1 MSPEIRHK
9 ITTTAIDDHEEIVK
23 EKLKAFS
30 RTLAGIQWLIL
41 ILILLYAKLAPKV
54 FEPSQLILLSGI
66 IAFAVYVII
75 FHYLWP
81 RYTTKRWRLAL
92 ETWIMIAFITFVLW
106 HTGKIESPL
115 FSLYFIVI
123 ITSVITLG
131 EKTTLFEVALITTC
145 FLLLSFTPSAV
156 PTLSLQQISGPLIL
170 LFTICC
176 VAFLGT
182 MLSRETELA
191 RKKTQLLSQTDYLT
205 GLWNMRMFTSLLVK
219 ELSRSVR
226 FKGNFSVMMLD
237 VDNLKPVNDTYGH
250 ESGSNLIK
258 LIGDT
263 IKKTLRDYDI
273 IGRFG
278 GDEFLVLLPNTMPCQ
293 AMAAAERIREAVYN
307 TPLIIPNGRVSVSI
321 SIGIAVYPDHGAEA
335 EELLNKAD
343 QALYIS
349 KNNGKNR
356 STVFS

>member
-9 ITTTAIDDHEEIVK
+9 ITTTDIDDHEEIIK
-23 EKLKAFS
+23 EELKGFS

-41 ILILLYAKLAPKV
+41 ILILLYSKLAPEV
-54 FEPSQLILLSGI
+54 FEASQIILLSGI

-131 EKTTLFEVALITTC
+131 EKTTLFEIALIFTC
-145 FLLLSFTPSAV
+145 FLLLSFTPSATT
-156 PTLSLQQISGPLIL
+156 TLSLQQIAGPLIL

-191 RKKTQLLSQTDYLT
+191 RKKTRLLSQTDYLT
-205 GLWNMRMFTSLLVK
+205 GLWNMRMFTSLLVN

-226 FKGNFSVMMLD
+226 FKGNLSVMMLD
-237 VDNLKPVNDTYGH
+237 VDNLKPVNDTHGH

-258 LIGDT
+258 LVGDT

-278 GDEFLVLLPNTMPCQ
+278 GDEFSVLLPNTMPGQ
-293 AMAAAERIREAVYN
+293 AIAAAERIRKAVYN
-307 TPLIIPNGRVSVSI
+307 AVLIVPDGSVSVSI
-321 SIGIAVYPDHGAEA
+321 SIGIALYPDHGAEA

-343 QALYIS
+343 KALYIS
-349 KNNGKNR
+349 KNKGKNMA
-356 STVFS
+356 TVFS

>member
-1 MSPEIRHK
+1 MPNEMRHK
-9 ITTTAIDDHEEIVK
+9 ITTTATDDHEEIVK
-23 EKLKAFS
+23 EKLKGFS
-30 RTLAGIQWLIL
+30 KTLAGIQWLIL
-41 ILILLYAKLAPKV
+41 ILILLYSKLAPEV
-54 FEPSQLILLSGI
+54 FEASQIILLSGI
-66 IAFAVYVII
+66 IVFAVYVIF

-81 RYTTKRWRLAL
+81 RHTTKRWRLAL

-123 ITSVITLG
+123 ITSTIALG
-131 EKTTLFEVALITTC
+131 EKTTLFEIALIFTC

-156 PTLSLQQISGPLIL
+156 TTLSLRQVSGPLVL

-191 RKKTQLLSQTDYLT
+191 QKKTRILSQTDYLT
-205 GLWNMRMFTSLLVK
+205 GLWNMRMFTSLLVN

-226 FKGNFSVMMLD
+226 FKRNFSVMMLD

-273 IGRFG
+273 VGRFG
-278 GDEFLVLLPNTMPCQ
+278 GDEFMVLLPNTMPDQ
-293 AMAAAERIREAVYN
+293 AMATAERIRKAVYSAE
-307 TPLIIPNGRVSVSI
+307 LIVPDGSVSVST
-321 SIGIAVYPDHGAEA
+321 SIGIALYPDHGAEA
-335 EELLNKAD
+335 EELINKAD
-343 QALYIS
+343 RALYVS
-349 KNNGKNR
+349 KNKGKNR